1 MNSIVFLGTA
11 GDVEVMAR
19 QQLASGGLVLD
30 LEGNQFHLDP
40 GPGALSGM
48 KAAGLSARET
58 IAVLVSNDS
67 VLRSNDVNACVSA
80 MTLDGIDKHG
90 VLLGSH
96 SVIEG
101 DNSIIR
107 SVYKRCVEG
116 LVALNPGQKVG
127 INEVTIMPMRTAGQ
141 DETGVGFRFST
152 EKVALGYVG
161 DTRWY
166 ETIAHDYK
174 GCNVLIINVKHPA
187 GTSEEGFLNT
197 EEAEALIME
206 VKPKIAYLTSYGSKL
221 VTQDLRDL
229 ARQMQRRTKV
239 DVTAAKDGQKAK
251 LPVLPKTK

>member
-19 QQLASGGLVLD
+19 QQRASGGLVLD

-40 GPGALSGM
+40 GPGALCGA
-48 KAAGLSARET
+48 KAAGISARET
-58 IAVLVSNDS
+58 IAVLASNSS

-101 DNSIIR
+101 DNAVIR
-107 SVYKRCVEG
+107 SLYKRCVEG

-127 INEVTIMPMRTAGQ
+127 INEITIMPMRTAGQ

-161 DTRWY
+161 DTRWF

-174 GCNVLIINVKHPA
+174 GCNVLVINVKHPS
-187 GTSEEGFLNT
+187 GTSEEGFLNID
-197 EEAEALIME
+197 EAEALIME
-206 VKPKIAYLTSYGSKL
+206 VKPKIAYLTGFGSKL
-221 VTQDLRDL
+221 VVHDLREV
-229 ARQMQRRTKV
+229 ARQIQRRTKV
-239 DVTAAKDGQKAK
+239 DITAVKDGQKVK
-251 LPVLPKTK
+251 LPILPKV